1 MNVQPCMT
9 ELPPLP
15 KSTTE
20 PSTDASARAEAFVAT
35 HREEETGELF
45 GITELA
51 REFDLSPRAIR
62 FYEDKGLLA
71 PRRINGGR
79 AYTRR
84 DRVRLALIQRAKA
97 MGFALAEIR
106 EYLDLYGD
114 KGEGR
119 EKQLLFVV
127 ERTDKAI
134 AELEARRAHIDAT
147 LAELRVINVGVK
159 RALEERKRR
168 PPPE

>member
-1 MNVQPCMT
+1 MT
-9 ELPPLP
+9 QDPISPALHPDLNP
-15 KSTTE
+15 
-20 PSTDASARAEAFVAT
+20 DASARAEAFVAT
-35 HREEETGELF
+35 HRAEETGELF

-51 REFDLSPRAIR
+51 QEFGLSPRAIR

-119 EKQLLFVV
+119 EKQLQFVAL
-127 ERTDKAI
+127 RTDKAI

-168 PPPE
+168 PAE

>member
-1 MNVQPCMT
+1 MT
-9 ELPPLP
+9 QDPTPPELNPDFPP
-15 KSTTE
+15 
-20 PSTDASARAEAFVAT
+20 DASARAEAFVAT

-119 EKQLLFVV
+119 EKQLQFVAL
-127 ERTDKAI
+127 RTDKAI
-134 AELEARRAHIDAT
+134 AELEARRSHIDAT

-159 RALEERKRR
+159 RALEARRRR
-168 PPPE
+168 PAE